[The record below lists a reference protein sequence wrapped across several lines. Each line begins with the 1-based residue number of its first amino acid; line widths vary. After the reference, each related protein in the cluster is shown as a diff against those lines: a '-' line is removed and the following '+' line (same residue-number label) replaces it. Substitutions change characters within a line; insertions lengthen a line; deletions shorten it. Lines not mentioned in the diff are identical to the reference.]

1 MALIIL
7 FAVASILINKNLYY
21 LPAIAV
27 TSIIM
32 PFIIDLVNKI
42 FDNKDGNIKT
52 KEFTKSIDGIRS
64 KFYKNNIRLMCNCR

>member
-1 MALIIL
+1 
-7 FAVASILINKNLYY
+7 
-21 LPAIAV
+21 
-27 TSIIM
+27 M
-32 PFIIDLVNKI
+32 PFIIDFANKI